1 MKKIGV
7 DGCKGGWLAA
17 VKDSTGKVRL
27 EVYSTIGEFWQTHK
41 DADCIAIDIP
51 IGFRACEDGIEER
64 RCDTE
69 ARKALGQPRGSSV
82 FVVPCRKAL
91 SEKTYDE
98 ASRINFECTGRKLP
112 VFTWAIMPKMVE
124 VDTFLQNHADA
135 RKVFKEIHPEVCF
148 WGLAG
153 KRPMENNKEEWI
165 GVEERISVMD
175 AFVPDTRGFLLQET
189 PNLKKAKAKAS
200 AADILD
206 ALAALVT
213 IDGEEGSLRTLPD
226 SLETDSTTGFPMSM
240 AYRLP

>member
-1 MKKIGV
+1 MQTLAIIPKI
-7 DGCKGGWLAA
+7 
-17 VKDSTGKVRL
+17 R
-27 EVYSTIGEFWQTHK
+27 
-41 DADCIAIDIP
+41 
-51 IGFRACEDGIEER
+51 
-64 RCDTE
+64 
-69 ARKALGQPRGSSV
+69 
-82 FVVPCRKAL
+82 
-91 SEKTYDE
+91 
-98 ASRINFECTGRKLP
+98 
-112 VFTWAIMPKMVE
+112 E
-124 VDTFLQNHADA
+124 VDRLLQIETSA
-135 RKVFKEIHPEVCF
+135 RRVFKEIHPEVCF
-148 WGLAG
+148 WALAG

-189 PNLKKAKAKAS
+189 PKLKKAKAKAS